1 MYGIITE
8 TKQFVVDN
16 MKDPSGEP
24 RKGVLVYK
32 KKSNAL
38 EACEEL
44 NQLRRNMKASQCYTV
59 SKISNEDIPD
69 FGFIVDGTWKKNL

>member
-32 KKSNAL
+32 KKTNAL

-44 NQLRRNMKASQCYTV
+44 NEIRKKMKTSQCYSV
-59 SKISNEDIPD
+59 AKISQEDIPD
-69 FGFIVDGTWKKNL
+69 FGFVVDGVWKNKL